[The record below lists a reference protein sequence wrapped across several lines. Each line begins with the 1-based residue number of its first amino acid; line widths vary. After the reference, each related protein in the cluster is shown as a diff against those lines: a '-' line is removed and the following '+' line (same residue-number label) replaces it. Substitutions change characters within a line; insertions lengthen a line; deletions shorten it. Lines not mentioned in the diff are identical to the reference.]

1 MPIKFNEAVFSEST
15 SEWDYSSEG
24 TLAKNAKG
32 YKMKFTKRNLAG
44 TNLNAKGE
52 PTRVTIILTKGD
64 KRFNLPCSNP
74 LSALIRNAVK
84 TKPQS
89 EVLAGLM
96 QLEIMVNNEDSSRYF
111 LCQPQGDGEQLPEF
125 KSEDLVAKDVAFAD
139 VMF

>member
-1 MPIKFNEAVFSEST
+1 MAVKFNEAAFSEST
-15 SEWDYSSEG
+15 SEWDYTSEG

-64 KRFNLPCSNP
+64 KRYNLPCSAP
-74 LSALIRNAVK
+74 LSVLVRNAVK
-84 TKPQS
+84 TKSQS
-89 EVLAGLM
+89 DVLASLM
-96 QLEIMVNNEDSSRYF
+96 QLEIMVKNDDSSRYF
-111 LCQPQGDGEQLPEF
+111 LCQPQGDGEMLPEF
-125 KSEDLVAKDVAFAD
+125 KSEELAAKDVAFAD